1 MATRQTSS
9 RSLTKIAGA
18 ILLAL
23 GLLLLFA
30 SLEGVAAHFNIS
42 LGSASET
49 LGFFPALGLAGL
61 RALQA
66 YVFDH
71 SRFLSGLEQFL
82 VSFWPLLLVVVGAV
96 LLRRAL
102 AGQSA
107 VEGNGAGTS
116 ARVERQ

>member
-9 RSLTKIAGA
+9 RTLTKIAGA

-30 SLEGVAAHFNIS
+30 NLDGVAAQLNIS
-42 LGSASET
+42 LGSAADT
-49 LGFFPALGLAGL
+49 LGFFPALGLAGMT
-61 RALQA
+61 ALQA

-71 SRFLSGLEQFL
+71 SRFLSGLEQIL
-82 VSFWPLLLVVVGAV
+82 VSFWPLLLVVFGAV

-116 ARVERQ
+116 AKIEHQ

>member
-1 MATRQTSS
+1 
-9 RSLTKIAGA
+9 LTKIVGA

-23 GLLLLFA
+23 GLLFLFA
-30 SLEGVAAHFNIS
+30 NLDGVASQFNIS
-42 LGSASET
+42 LGSAAYT

-66 YVFDH
+66 YAFDH

-82 VSFWPLLLVVVGAV
+82 VSFWPLLLVGFGAV
-96 LLRRAL
+96 LLRLAL
-102 AGQSA
+102 AGQTA
-107 VEGNGAGTS
+107 EEGSGAGTS